1 MILFGDFFL
10 DFWRS
15 QQYTRLL
22 FLFCPSANSQL
33 FSLCQSTWVFSL
45 ATQYFYERMDI
56 GQQVWSFQ
64 SCSVFG
70 PAKEGKELQLTVGP
84 RQQPAVDGCCGSRSW
99 PWALDNSQLLV
110 AVVGT
115 VADHH
120 NILTHQQSLLLF
132 ACSKMRLTLNSHFF
146 ISVLQFSKKLWILC
160 TQCTQTNARKT
171 AVFALIWWKILA
183 DFFKI
188 AWSYRKQIFFWMM
201 KFEAN
206 PWV

>member
-1 MILFGDFFL
+1 MILFGDFFF

-70 PAKEGKELQLTVGP
+70 PAREGKELQLKVGP

-146 ISVLQFSKKLWILC
+146 LSQFCNFQKSYEFCAHNVHKLAPEKPL
-160 TQCTQTNARKT
+160 
-171 AVFALIWWKILA
+171 FLH
-183 DFFKI
+183 
-188 AWSYRKQIFFWMM
+188 
-201 KFEAN
+201 
-206 PWV
+206 

>member
-1 MILFGDFFL
+1 MWEDVEEIGQTIRKDNGCDNTLAIYL
-10 DFWRS
+10 NYVSMAPLIARK
-15 QQYTRLL
+15 QYGV
-22 FLFCPSANSQL
+22 Q
-33 FSLCQSTWVFSL
+33 
-45 ATQYFYERMDI
+45 RMDI

-70 PAKEGKELQLTVGP
+70 PAREGKELQLKVGP

-146 ISVLQFSKKLWILC
+146 YLSFAIFKKVMNSVH
-160 TQCTQTNARKT
+160 TMYTN
-171 AVFALIWWKILA
+171 
-183 DFFKI
+183 
-188 AWSYRKQIFFWMM
+188 
-201 KFEAN
+201 
-206 PWV
+206 